1 MLGNGEMV
9 ETKLQRIA
17 DKARKDSGCV
27 FTSLFHLMN
36 IEMMR
41 ECFKRLRK
49 DAAAGIDKV
58 TKAEYEENLEEN
70 LAVLVDKLHRMA
82 YIPQSVRRVYIPK
95 AGSDKK
101 RPLGIPAIEDKLV
114 QAGITRIL
122 TAIYEQDFIDDSYGF
137 RPGRSCHDALR
148 ALSKT
153 VEGGQVHCIVDAD
166 IKGFF
171 DNVDHK
177 WMIKFLEHRIADKR
191 VLRYVVRF
199 LKAGIMEE
207 GVVSPTD

>member
-41 ECFKRLRK
+41 ECFRRLRK

-70 LAVLVDKLHRMA
+70 LAVLVNKLHRMA
-82 YIPQSVRRVYIPK
+82 
-95 AGSDKK
+95 
-101 RPLGIPAIEDKLV
+101 
-114 QAGITRIL
+114 
-122 TAIYEQDFIDDSYGF
+122 
-137 RPGRSCHDALR
+137 
-148 ALSKT
+148 LSLSNT
-153 VEGGQVHCIVDAD
+153 L
-166 IKGFF
+166 
-171 DNVDHK
+171 
-177 WMIKFLEHRIADKR
+177 MIK
-191 VLRYVVRF
+191 
-199 LKAGIMEE
+199 
-207 GVVSPTD
+207 S

>member
-9 ETKLQRIA
+9 ETKLQCIA

-58 TKAEYEENLEEN
+58 SKAEYEENLEEN

-114 QAGITRIL
+114 QAGLTR
-122 TAIYEQDFIDDSYGF
+122 Y
-137 RPGRSCHDALR
+137 
-148 ALSKT
+148 LSS
-153 VEGGQVHCIVDAD
+153 
-166 IKGFF
+166 
-171 DNVDHK
+171 
-177 WMIKFLEHRIADKR
+177 L
-191 VLRYVVRF
+191 
-199 LKAGIMEE
+199 
-207 GVVSPTD
+207 

>member
-17 DKARKDSGCV
+17 DKARKDSGCR
-27 FTSLFHLMN
+27 FTSLFHLIN

-70 LAVLVDKLHRMA
+70 LAELVDKLHRMA
-82 YIPQSVRRVYIPK
+82 YIPQAVRRVYIPK

-114 QAGITRIL
+114 QAGLTRIL
-122 TAIYEQDFIDDSYGF
+122 TAIYEQDFY
-137 RPGRSCHDALR
+137 R
-148 ALSKT
+148 
-153 VEGGQVHCIVDAD
+153 
-166 IKGFF
+166 
-171 DNVDHK
+171 
-177 WMIKFLEHRIADKR
+177 
-191 VLRYVVRF
+191 
-199 LKAGIMEE
+199 
-207 GVVSPTD
+207 